1 MLKNMEIMDYD
12 LQITKKLTT
21 GWYISGHSS
30 IFTIKTV
37 NKII

>member
-21 GWYISGHSS
+21 GWYVSGHGSM
-30 IFTIKTV
+30 FAIKIG